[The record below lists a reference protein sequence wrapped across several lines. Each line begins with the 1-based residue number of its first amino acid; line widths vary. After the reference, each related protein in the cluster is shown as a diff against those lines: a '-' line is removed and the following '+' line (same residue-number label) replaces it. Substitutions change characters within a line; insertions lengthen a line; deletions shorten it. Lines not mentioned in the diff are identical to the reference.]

1 LKQSKTGGESTF
13 IDGFQIASELKKI
26 DPDAFKILSQV
37 KVTFWKNDSHRQ
49 YYFRR
54 ETFQVD
60 DQNNLISIY
69 YSPPFEGP
77 LKIENHLV
85 EPFYEAFQKYSKVI
99 SFIFKIIFEMLND
112 KKNIFEYKMKP
123 GEMVVFN
130 NRRILHGRNSFGAN
144 EERVLEGCYFDSDE
158 FCNKYLTLKRKLKKD
173 GVLRPCGSYSHIGE

>member
-13 IDGFQIASELKKI
+13 IDGFQIALELKKI

-77 LKIENHLV
+77 LKIEDHLV

-99 SFIFKIIFEMLND
+99 SFIF
-112 KKNIFEYKMKP
+112 
-123 GEMVVFN
+123 
-130 NRRILHGRNSFGAN
+130 
-144 EERVLEGCYFDSDE
+144 
-158 FCNKYLTLKRKLKKD
+158 
-173 GVLRPCGSYSHIGE
+173 